1 MPTNALVPT
10 DQRERLL
17 ADAVRRRC
25 RVTLSRRGA
34 RGWEDLVGT
43 FFRLEGGQLVVQ
55 LGGAGNEAK
64 ALPAVGDTVGVHFR
78 LGHKKCIFNGTILAV
93 ERRSFGFAVRMAQP
107 DQLRQLQRRVFE
119 RVAPPDGVVIAVR
132 FWRLEAPEHAPGAQR
147 DVRHGQLE
155 DVSAGG
161 LRIKVAELKGDA
173 VGQLYQCVFSAR
185 QGAPAFMIEAVLRH
199 IEATDQGRVSLGF
212 HFVGLESQLEGQQT
226 LERLAKAVSH
236 FQRLRLHQGHGRT

>member
-1 MPTNALVPT
+1 MPSNILVPP

-25 RVTLSRRGA
+25 RVTLSRRSTH
-34 RGWEDLVGT
+34 GWEDLVGT

-55 LGGAGNEAK
+55 LGGAGHEPP
-64 ALPAVGDTVGVHFR
+64 ALPTVGEPVGVHFR

-107 DQLRQLQRRVFE
+107 EQLRQLQRRVFE

-132 FWRLEAPEHAPGAQR
+132 FWRLEETAAAAGGQR

-161 LRIKVAELKGDA
+161 LRVKVAELKGDA
-173 VGQLYQCVFSAR
+173 AGQLFQCVFAVR

-199 IEATDQGRVSLGF
+199 IEATDQGRASLGF

-226 LERLAKAVSH
+226 LERLARAVSH
-236 FQRLRLHQGHGRT
+236 FQRLRQHQGHGRT